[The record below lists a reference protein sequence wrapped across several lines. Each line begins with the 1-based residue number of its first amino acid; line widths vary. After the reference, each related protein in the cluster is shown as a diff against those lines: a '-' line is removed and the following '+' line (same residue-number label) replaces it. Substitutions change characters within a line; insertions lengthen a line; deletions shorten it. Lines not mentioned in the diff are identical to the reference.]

1 MPGITII
8 PRLTRNQNQKQQ
20 DTGNNMNEIVDLV
33 NKYGFP
39 IVMAVGMGYIIKY
52 VWEWSTKEVK
62 PVISEAN
69 TVLIALID
77 RIRMLDNDLIRL
89 NQKVNTVLHLR
100 GKMIES
106 DRVMESVK
114 VEREAS
120 KQFDAAVRM
129 DDPKPGE
136 ETVRQWPD
144 PKKKPNPDDIKTAS
158 AGEG

>member
-1 MPGITII
+1 M
-8 PRLTRNQNQKQQ
+8 
-20 DTGNNMNEIVDLV
+20 DIVGLI

-100 GKMIES
+100 GKSIEHERVEAEKHINSTKVDKTTTS
-106 DRVMESVK
+106 DEQ
-114 VEREAS
+114 EAS
-120 KQFDAAVRM
+120 
-129 DDPKPGE
+129 GG
-136 ETVRQWPD
+136 T
-144 PKKKPNPDDIKTAS
+144 
-158 AGEG
+158 G